1 MTANASG
8 DPIMRPQRTQDD
20 AKGNQRDT
28 RQDPTVFMG
37 TEESSTNG
45 IARVKPYESEYD
57 AGNQGSGHDIGRRED
72 NVKIKAHQI
81 LHNQHPAL
89 MPRQPIH
96 QILQQVG
103 YYKRTYKTGQQQE
116 PIAIAH
122 QIFLKIRGWQHQQ
135 SLVVVLAL
143 HAIEHHRGSQHQN
156 GDGRA

>member
-1 MTANASG
+1 M
-8 DPIMRPQRTQDD
+8 
-20 AKGNQRDT
+20 
-28 RQDPTVFMG
+28 
-37 TEESSTNG
+37 
-45 IARVKPYESEYD
+45 KPYESEYD

-81 LHNQHPAL
+81 LHNQHSAL

-103 YYKRTYKTGQQQE
+103 YYKRTYKAGQQQE

-143 HAIEHHRGSQHQN
+143 HAIEHHRGTQHQN
-156 GDGRA
+156 GDGGT

>member
-8 DPIMRPQRTQDD
+8 DLIMRPQRTQDD

-37 TEESSTNG
+37 TEEGGTNG

-57 AGNQGSGHDIGRRED
+57 AGNQGSGHDIGRWED

-81 LHNQHPAL
+81 LHHQHPTL

-122 QIFLKIRGWQHQQ
+122 QVFLKIRGWQHQQ
-135 SLVVVLAL
+135 PLVVVLAL
-143 HAIEHHRGSQHQN
+143 HAIEHHRGTQHQN